1 MVLLEGLS
9 GVNGFTRGV
18 IRGYMVLLEG
28 LSGVN
33 GIKRGVTRG

>member
-9 GVNGFTRGV
+9 GIND
-18 IRGYMVLLEG
+18 IING

-33 GIKRGVTRG
+33 GITRGVIRD